1 MSFPIYLVGFLIVI
15 AGVAW
20 GLSVAGVSQTYIMIA
35 CVIMVGIG
43 ILSGV
48 AKTRQKDPPAN

>member
-1 MSFPIYLVGFLIVI
+1 MNFAIFLVGIVIVI

-20 GLSVAGVSQTYIMIA
+20 GLNVAGLSTTYIMIIS
-35 CVIMVGIG
+35 VIMFGAG

-48 AKTRQKDPPAN
+48 TRTRQKDPPA

>member
-1 MSFPIYLVGFLIVI
+1 MSFPIYLIGFLLVIV
-15 AGVAW
+15 GVAW
-20 GLSVAGVSQTYIMIA
+20 GLSVAGIPMLYIVIA

-48 AKTRQKDPPAN
+48 AKTRQKDPPS

>member
-1 MSFPIYLVGFLIVI
+1 MGFPIYLVGFILVI

-20 GLSVAGVSQTYIMIA
+20 GLSVAGVSQTWIIIA
-35 CVIMVGIG
+35 CVILLGLG

-48 AKTRQKDPPAN
+48 TKTRQKDPPAS